1 MFSASTWFWICA
13 ALIFYTYVAYP
24 VLVWGLS
31 QAYTWAVNPPSV
43 DPENWPSVSLLIAAH
58 NEERVIG
65 RRIQNALAMD
75 YPVPLLEIVIALD
88 GCTDATS
95 TIVRRYASKGVKLLD
110 YSQRRGKASVLNSV
124 IKGLRGEIVLL
135 SDANTDFDDQAVQ
148 RLARWFSH
156 PRVGVVCG
164 RLVLTDSLKGGNVDS
179 VYWKYETFLKRCE
192 GRLGALLGANGAIY
206 AIRKELYE
214 PIRPESTNDD
224 LEIPLMAK
232 LKTDCAIV
240 YDFDALAY
248 EESAP
253 NMQSEFRR
261 RVRIGASG
269 FQSLVTL
276 WKLVDPRRGWIAF
289 TFFSHKLLRWSCPFF
304 LICMLL
310 SNLLLL
316 DRLFYQFVLMF
327 QISFYLTSLAVVFFP
342 SQVRFPKPVR
352 FVAMFTSMNFALLVG
367 FFRWLSGRHKGTWDP
382 TIRMADAEAREIC

>member
-1 MFSASTWFWICA
+1 MFSASIWFWICA
-13 ALIFYTYVAYP
+13 ALVFYTYAVYP
-24 VLVWGLS
+24 GLVWALS
-31 QAYTWAVNPPSV
+31 RCHAWAIDPPIR
-43 DPENWPSVSLLIAAH
+43 DPENSPTVSLLVAAH
-58 NEERVIG
+58 NEEDVIG
-65 RRIQNALAMD
+65 RRIQNALALD
-75 YPVPLLEIVIALD
+75 YPQHRLEIVIALD
-88 GCTDATS
+88 GCSDATA
-95 TIVRRYASKGVKLLD
+95 TIVRQFSDQGVKLLD
-110 YSQRRGKASVLNSV
+110 YAQRRGKASVLNSA
-124 IKGLRGEIVLL
+124 IKELRGEIVVL
-135 SDANTDFDDQAVQ
+135 SDANTEFDHQAVR

-156 PRVGVVCG
+156 ARVGVVCG

-179 VYWKYETFLKRCE
+179 VYWRYETFLKRCE

-206 AIRKELYE
+206 AIRKDLYQ

-232 LKTDCAIV
+232 LKSDRAII

-276 WKLVDPRRGWIAF
+276 WRLLDPRRGWIAF

-304 LICMLL
+304 LICILL

-316 DRLFYQFVLMF
+316 DRPFYRFLLMC
-327 QISFYLTSLAVVFFP
+327 QIGFYLSSLVVVFFP
-342 SQVRFPKPVR
+342 SQVRFPTPVR
-352 FVAMFTSMNFALLVG
+352 FAAMFTSMNFALLVG
-367 FFRWLSGRHKGTWDP
+367 FCRWLSGRHKGTWDP
-382 TIRMADAEAREIC
+382 TIRMAAQAREV